1 MEGMDLDDHSRNVVS
16 QQGGASADRRQ
27 PHAPGAQRDSGPPRI
42 SRSAL
47 DPVLRPLA
55 EAALHT
61 CAGALARVWL
71 VGPGDLCP
79 TCAQAPNCPR
89 RERCLHLVAS
99 AGLTQRLDGPFRRFP
114 FGHGEVG
121 HVPLTRRPYV
131 VNEGLADLGLAE
143 AAWLANHRI
152 AAFGAWPLEYG
163 GDVIGVLA
171 VFACE
176 PLDERRRT
184 AIARLGQVGALALGH
199 LRAFRELATERNRTV
214 ARTARRASA
223 PDRDPARELRPLA
236 ETERETIER
245 VLAHTRG
252 KVSGPNGAARIL
264 GLKPTTLFSR
274 MLKLGVRRPGRGGT
288 GT

>member
-1 MEGMDLDDHSRNVVS
+1 MDDHSRNVVS
-16 QQGGASADRRQ
+16 VRGGASAERPRPQ
-27 PHAPGAQRDSGPPRI
+27 APRAQRDSDPPRI

-47 DPVLRPLA
+47 DPVLRPFA
-55 EAALHT
+55 EAALH
-61 CAGALARVWL
+61 AASGALARVWL
-71 VGPGDLCP
+71 VGPGDQCP
-79 TCAQAPNCPR
+79 SCPQAGHCPR

-99 AGLTQRLDGPFRRFP
+99 AGLTERLDGPFRRFP

-121 HVPLTRRPYV
+121 QVPLTRKAFV
-131 VNEGLADLGLAE
+131 VNEDLAGLGLAE
-143 AAWLANHRI
+143 ASWLENHRI

-199 LRAFRELATERNRTV
+199 VRAFRELAAERNRTV
-214 ARTARRASA
+214 ARSARRRDAA
-223 PDRDPARELRPLA
+223 PAHDPARDLRPLA
-236 ETERETIER
+236 ESERETIER
-245 VLAHTRG
+245 VLAHTGG
-252 KVSGPNGAARIL
+252 KVSGPHGAARIL

-274 MLKLGVRRPGRGGT
+274 MQKLGVRRPGRAAT
-288 GT
+288 